1 MPSRIIVLDDDES
14 MRLLCLNALEFAGHR
29 VSCTGHPMEALAL
42 LEHEPVDLLIVDVVL
57 APHELQ
63 ICSKT
68 RARCFENGM
77 TVVQEALAKRP
88 HTPVLFMS
96 SHSQMTLLS
105 KGVDGNR
112 WPILRKPFSPTVLRT
127 EVAVRLEAARE
138 KTAAPGMRRDPRYLR
153 QCPIAYTGDH
163 EGSGITKNL
172 SIGGCLLQTMTP
184 VEVEAHLTVQ
194 LSLPD
199 EPTPVKIYVAV
210 VRWSAPPMC
219 GLDFLLIDEVGES
232 RLSAYLKRD
241 VSPSATSALRY
252 YGRN

>member
-1 MPSRIIVLDDDES
+1 
-14 MRLLCLNALEFAGHR
+14 
-29 VSCTGHPMEALAL
+29 
-42 LEHEPVDLLIVDVVL
+42 
-57 APHELQ
+57 
-63 ICSKT
+63 
-68 RARCFENGM
+68 
-77 TVVQEALAKRP
+77 
-88 HTPVLFMS
+88 
-96 SHSQMTLLS
+96 
-105 KGVDGNR
+105 
-112 WPILRKPFSPTVLRT
+112 
-127 EVAVRLEAARE
+127 
-138 KTAAPGMRRDPRYLR
+138 LR

-172 SIGGCLLQTMTP
+172 SIGGCLLQTRTP

-194 LSLPD
+194 LTLLD

>member
-1 MPSRIIVLDDDES
+1 MQSRIIVLDDDES
-14 MRLLCLNALEFAGHR
+14 MRLLCLNALECAGHR
-29 VSCTGHPMEALAL
+29 VSCTGNPVEALTL
-42 LEHEPVDLLIVDVVL
+42 VDHEPVDLLIVDVLL
-57 APHELQ
+57 APDELQ
-63 ICSKT
+63 VRAKT
-68 RARCFENGM
+68 RARRFENGM

-88 HTPVLFMS
+88 QTPILFMS
-96 SHSQMTLLS
+96 SHSQLTLRS

-127 EVAVRLEAARE
+127 EVAVRLDAARE
-138 KTAAPGMRRDPRYLR
+138 KTVALGMRRDPRYSH

-172 SIGGCLLQTMTP
+172 SIGGCLLQTRTP

-194 LSLPD
+194 LTLLD

-210 VRWSAPPMC
+210 VRWSASPMC
-219 GLDFLLIDEVGES
+219 NLDFLLIDEVGES

-252 YGRN
+252 